1 MGGVTVDKTREAPES
16 IRFRNTV
23 KQQGWAQVYHVLTL
37 DTELSDGAYRLY
49 ALLLKYARQSGGCW
63 PGVKTLARD
72 LGRSPSTIKAR
83 LDELVRR
90 GLIIRERRLGTSS
103 ITWIEDL
110 ETIYGRPENRTFEQ
124 PGNRTSEQPE
134 IQPTAGRKTGRHE
147 EQTGRNMQQGA
158 DDDPS
163 SAQSTIES
171 LLTDFGVDS
180 VVATRLARNCSVEFV
195 RAWVDHT
202 QSISHK
208 LSSPQAF
215 LVSRLKLGKPPPPQ
229 STNTGE
235 SVQGRRR
242 TGQGQSSITYRGDC
256 GRTLPSGTLCPAEGQ
271 YPECRGCEGA
281 DSEESPQDDGSF
293 QETPP
298 AEDPDATNAQR
309 EKARQT
315 IKHLENNLSA
325 DRPAHHEAVPPC

>member
-1 MGGVTVDKTREAPES
+1 MDETREAPES

-49 ALLLKYARQSGGCW
+49 SLLLKYARQSDGCW

-72 LGRSPSTIKAR
+72 MGRAPSTIKAR

-124 PGNRTSEQPE
+124 PENRTSEQPE

-147 EQTGRNMQQGA
+147 EQSGRNMQQG
-158 DDDPS
+158 DDDGPS
-163 SAQSTIES
+163 SGQSSIKS
-171 LLTDFGVDS
+171 LLTDFGIDS
-180 VVATRLARNCSVEFV
+180 VVATRLARDCTVEFV
-195 RAWVDHT
+195 RAWIDHT
-202 QSISHK
+202 QRISQE
-208 LSSPQAF
+208 LYNPPAF
-215 LVSRLKLGKPPPPQ
+215 LVSRLKIGDPPPSQ
-229 STNTGE
+229 STNAGE

-242 TGQGQSSITYRGDC
+242 TGQGGSSITYQGNC
-256 GRTLPSGTLCPAEGQ
+256 GRMLPRGCLCPAEGQ

-281 DSEESPQDDGSF
+281 DSEESPQGDGSF
-293 QETPP
+293 QETPLD
-298 AEDPDATNAQR
+298 EDPDATNAQR

-325 DRPAHHEAVPPC
+325 DRPAHREAVPPC

>member
-1 MGGVTVDKTREAPES
+1 LTVDKTREEPES

-37 DTELSDGAYRLY
+37 DTELSDGAFRLY
-49 ALLLKYARQSGGCW
+49 ALLLKYAWQSGGCW

-134 IQPTAGRKTGRHE
+134 IQPIAGRKTGRHE
-147 EQTGRNMQQGA
+147 QQADRSMQQGD

-163 SAQSTIES
+163 SGQSSIKS
-171 LLTDFGVDS
+171 LLTDFGIDS
-180 VVATRLARNCSVEFV
+180 VVATRLARDCTVEFV
-195 RAWVDHT
+195 RAWMDHT
-202 QSISHK
+202 LSISHG
-208 LSSPQAF
+208 LNSPQAF
-215 LVSRLKLGKPPPPQ
+215 LVSRLKLGDPPPSQ
-229 STNTGE
+229 STNAGE

-242 TGQGQSSITYRGDC
+242 TGQGGSSRTYQGNC
-256 GRTLPSGTLCPAEGQ
+256 GRTLPIECLCPTYGQ

-293 QETPP
+293 QETPLD
-298 AEDPDATNAQR
+298 EDPDVTNAHR
-309 EKARQT
+309 GEARQT

>member
-1 MGGVTVDKTREAPES
+1 MGGVTVDKAREEPES

-23 KQQGWAQVYHVLTL
+23 KQRGWAQVYHVLTL
-37 DTELSDGAYRLY
+37 DTELSDGAYRVY

-83 LDELVRR
+83 LAELTNR
-90 GLIIRERRLGTSS
+90 GLITRERRLGTSS

-110 ETIYGRPENRTFEQ
+110 ETIYGGPENRTFEQ
-124 PGNRTSEQPE
+124 PENRTSEQPE

-147 EQTGRNMQQGA
+147 EQSGKYMQQGA
-158 DDDPS
+158 DDDSS
-163 SAQSTIES
+163 SAQAGIKS
-171 LLTDFGVDS
+171 LLTDFGIDS
-180 VVATRLARNCSVEFV
+180 VVATRLARDCTVELV
-195 RAWVDHT
+195 HAWMDHT

-208 LSSPQAF
+208 LNNPQAF
-215 LVSRLKLGKPPPPQ
+215 LVSRLKLGEPPPPQ
-229 STNTGE
+229 RTNTGE
-235 SVQGRRR
+235 SVQRQRR
-242 TGQGQSSITYRGDC
+242 TGQGGSSITYQGNC
-256 GRTLPSGTLCPAEGQ
+256 GRTLPIECLCPTYGQ
-271 YPECRGCEGA
+271 YPDCRGCEGA

-293 QETPP
+293 QETPLD
-298 AEDPDATNAQR
+298 EDPDATDAQR

-325 DRPAHHEAVPPC
+325 DRPTHREAVPPC